1 MRILVCNER
10 FLFRFGVD
18 RCLLMLG
25 NQWRKD
31 GHEIIMMGNRMDP
44 ASVSK
49 CSDRFIRIPDA
60 PDYRTWNEYTLDYL
74 RDHWDEWFDES
85 NRRWWRAGLF
95 TCAFR
100 SCGKSADAWSRM
112 TTGRFP

>member
-60 PDYRTWNEYTLDYL
+60 PGEVAYRLRANEIHARHSEGSFIRLKDGMISSMRVNL
-74 RDHWDEWFDES
+74 SPMHAEDLSW
-85 NRRWWRAGLF
+85 
-95 TCAFR
+95 
-100 SCGKSADAWSRM
+100 
-112 TTGRFP
+112 

>member
-74 RDHWDEWFDES
+74 REHWDEWFNES
-85 NRRWWRAGLF
+85 NRPDAAGGGLAFLPVHSVPAGKVRMRGRA
-95 TCAFR
+95 
-100 SCGKSADAWSRM
+100 
-112 TTGRFP
+112 